1 MLEGR
6 YKAVSESLDGRS
18 SNGSNVG
25 RIFNA
30 LNYRIA
36 VGKPEF
42 SLLAVVFL
50 HICASVIPQS
60 AHLKSPTA

>member
-6 YKAVSESLDGRS
+6 SKAVSESLDGRS

-25 RIFNA
+25 RMFNA

-36 VGKPEF
+36 IGKPEF
-42 SLLAVVFL
+42 ALLAVVFL
-50 HICASVIPQS
+50 TYVRV
-60 AHLKSPTA
+60 